1 MGAGAPGRAQA
12 GREPGGAAKAAA
24 VAGKAGVGKAGVGT
38 AGAGKAGMGTAG
50 VGTAGVGTA
59 GVGAAGTASVGG
71 GAATGGASGR
81 VVAGAR
87 VGAPGVPDEETGGT
101 RTGTVGRPGPEDAS
115 APEGGGRWASA
126 ELRHKLRTQ
135 RRLRLVTLMSLAALV
150 LLILPA
156 FFGVRAATSDP
167 VLASLDALEV
177 PAWAS
182 KNDKDFETGNSLCLG
197 VCEFRERVSDS
208 DQSFAE
214 TTKVYSKALEKAGW
228 SERKVQGCP
237 EMPVKADEG
246 TYTCWQRD
254 ELTLDLAVGLPGCAV
269 DQVSAEGNPQ
279 AGAEAPVPVDPAS
292 CVGST
297 VSIKVWNAI
306 EDERGKTDPAPG
318 PQGVQPDAVLP
329 TDDSIFQ
336 QTEPT
341 PATS

>member
-1 MGAGAPGRAQA
+1 VGGVGAP
-12 GREPGGAAKAAA
+12 
-24 VAGKAGVGKAGVGT
+24 
-38 AGAGKAGMGTAG
+38 AGAGG
-50 VGTAGVGTA
+50 
-59 GVGAAGTASVGG
+59 S
-71 GAATGGASGR
+71 SGR

-87 VGAPGVPDEETGGT
+87 AGAAGVPADDGGVRGLPAARTGGAT
-101 RTGTVGRPGPEDAS
+101 SPEDDDE
-115 APEGGGRWASA
+115 PEGGLRGASA
-126 ELRHKLRTQ
+126 ELRRKLRTQ

-150 LLILPA
+150 LLVLPA
-156 FFGVRAATSDP
+156 FFGVRAMSSDP
-167 VLASLDALEV
+167 VLASLDALDV

-197 VCEFRERVSDS
+197 VCEFRERVSES

-214 TTKVYSKALEKAGW
+214 TTKVYAKALTEAGW
-228 SERKVQGCP
+228 SERKVEGCP
-237 EMPVKADEG
+237 EMPVRAEEG

-279 AGAEAPVPVDPAS
+279 AGAEAPEPIDPAS

-306 EDERGKTDPAPG
+306 EDERGKKDPAPG

-336 QTEPT
+336 QSDPT
-341 PATS
+341 PEAS

>member
-1 MGAGAPGRAQA
+1 VGSVTGAASVGAPAPGRAPA
-12 GREPGGAAKAAA
+12 GREPGGAGKAAA
-24 VAGKAGVGKAGVGT
+24 VAGKAGVG
-38 AGAGKAGMGTAG
+38 TAG
-50 VGTAGVGTA
+50 VATAVA
-59 GVGAAGTASVGG
+59 GAAAV
-71 GAATGGASGR
+71 GGASGR

-87 VGAPGVPDEETGGT
+87 AGAPGVPQEEDGT
-101 RTGTVGRPGPEDAS
+101 RAGTAGK
-115 APEGGGRWASA
+115 PEGDADPESGLRA
-126 ELRHKLRTQ
+126 ELRHKMRTQ

-150 LLILPA
+150 LLVLPA
-156 FFGVRAATSDP
+156 FFGIRAVTSDP

-197 VCEFRERVSDS
+197 VCEFRERVSES

-214 TTKVYSKALEKAGW
+214 TTKVYSSALTKAGW
-228 SERKVQGCP
+228 AERKVEGCP
-237 EMPVKADEG
+237 EMPVRAEEG

-279 AGAEAPVPVDPAS
+279 AGEVAPEPIDPAS

-306 EDERGKTDPAPG
+306 EDERGKKDPAPG